1 MEKESFQRII
11 ALLKENYIG
20 KNQELKKITIALEV
34 IDAEKNLTY
43 GILITLPSENSFF
56 LESLRKV

>member
-1 MEKESFQRII
+1 MEKENFQKII

-20 KNQELKKITIALEV
+20 KNQELKKITIAMEV